1 MRATNAHMAAHNL
14 ALMCKRAQ
22 KRVEASPRARV
33 SLCALVHTVS
43 RLWPRARSCYRP
55 ARAPGR
61 AEFSKIVTSSEGTRN
76 GPRPHTRI
84 FACMY
89 TCMRSCSGE
98 RTRGDA
104 RRPHRREGHAKDNL
118 PPPVGPRPAP
128 PRSRLPASLTLR
140 APPRRPTPGRRQS
153 RPRPREV
160 GAAPPPRGATSY
172 GAKRDA
178 PPPDA
183 PRSSRRMTRLSR
195 RAG

>member
-1 MRATNAHMAAHNL
+1 MRATNAHTAAHNL
-14 ALMCKRAQ
+14 ALMCERAQ
-22 KRVEASPRARV
+22 KRVQASPRARV

-55 ARAPGR
+55 ARTPGR

-84 FACMY
+84 FACRY

-118 PPPVGPRPAP
+118 PAPPPSAPAP
-128 PRSRLPASLTLR
+128 PRPGRGPLHRSLCGRLPV
-140 APPRRPTPGRRQS
+140 GRRQAAVNHARVRARWGRPLLREARRHTGRRGTR
-153 RPRPREV
+153 RPRMLLVPVAEGRV
-160 GAAPPPRGATSY
+160 
-172 GAKRDA
+172 
-178 PPPDA
+178 
-183 PRSSRRMTRLSR
+183 
-195 RAG
+195 